1 MKPKTIAGILRSRAD
16 SSQADHLAI
25 RFKQAD
31 RWVEW
36 TWREYWEKA
45 RSVEAGLVAAGVGAG
60 DYVLILVPEMQSA
73 VASLFGVWAL
83 GAVPIQIGLPF
94 QLTNAAGFL
103 EQLPTT
109 ARRLEARFV
118 ILSKAL
124 ADSAPDLDKL
134 RLVVAEDLLRSS
146 PAGPL
151 PDPDDAPG
159 PAFLQLTSG
168 STGQPR
174 AVVVPHDRLLLHMA
188 SMSAALPSHSE
199 SMAVSWLPLH
209 HDMGLLGG
217 LLFPFYN
224 GFPAHMIS
232 TADFRSRPGCWLE
245 AISRFR
251 GTITA
256 APPSAYAI
264 CLQLAR
270 RLVSARLDLSAW
282 ECAMVG
288 AEPVSPDLLRNFVRA
303 FSPCGFRAEGFFPV
317 YGLAEAT
324 VAVTFP
330 TLLASTVYDR
340 VNRLTLETEHRAVP
354 CGDDS
359 LSLELVGVGRPIPST
374 EIQIVDDAGRQLEDR
389 MAGEIVVRSPSLML
403 GYDGESAATA
413 GAFRD
418 GWLLTGDLGYQAD
431 GSLFITG
438 RKKEVIIKGGHN
450 LIPGVIEEI
459 VSGVEG
465 VRMGCVAAVG
475 VRSAEQ
481 ETEMVFVVA
490 ETRLGAELH
499 KALTERIR
507 EALKNQGV
515 NVDRI
520 VLVEP
525 KSLPKT
531 TSGKIKRFE
540 VAQTLQADRST
551 WIVDTLHKV

>member
-1 MKPKTIAGILRSRAD
+1 MQAKTIAGILRSRAD
-16 SSQADHLAI
+16 SSQADKLAI
-25 RFKQAD
+25 RFKLAD

-36 TWREYWEKA
+36 TWREYWKTA
-45 RSVEAGLVAAGVGAG
+45 RSAEAGLVAAGVRAG
-60 DYVLILVPEMQSA
+60 DSVLILVPEIQSA
-73 VASLFGVWAL
+73 VTSLFGVWAL

-94 QLTNAAGFL
+94 HVSNFAAFL
-103 EQLPTT
+103 NQLPIT
-109 ARRLEARFV
+109 ARRLDARFV
-118 ILSKAL
+118 ILSKTL
-124 ADSAPDLDKL
+124 ADIAPDLGEL
-134 RLVVAEDLLRSS
+134 RVVVAEDLPRSQ

-168 STGQPR
+168 STGHPR
-174 AVVVPHDRLLLHMA
+174 AVVASHDRLLLHMA
-188 SMSAALPSHSE
+188 SMSAALPSHSA

-224 GFPAHMIS
+224 GFPAHVIS

-245 AISRFR
+245 AMSRFR

-264 CLQLAR
+264 CLQVAH
-270 RLVSARLDLSAW
+270 RLRAAHLDLSAW

-288 AEPVSPDLLRNFVRA
+288 AEPISPDLVRNFVRA
-303 FSPCGFRAEGFFPV
+303 FSPCGFRAEAFFPV

-330 TLLASTVYDR
+330 TLLASTRYDR
-340 VNRLTLETEHRAVP
+340 VDRLMLETEHRAVP
-354 CGDDS
+354 CGEGS
-359 LSLELVGVGRPIPST
+359 RTLELVGVGRPIPST
-374 EIQIVDDAGRQLEDR
+374 EIQIVDDAGRPLPDR
-389 MAGEIVVRSPSLML
+389 MVGEILVRSSSLML
-403 GYDGESAATA
+403 GYHGESAATA
-413 GAFRD
+413 AAFRD

-438 RKKEVIIKGGHN
+438 RKKEIIIKGGHN

-459 VSGVEG
+459 VSGVDG

-490 ETRLGAELH
+490 ETRLGVELH

-507 EALKNQGV
+507 EALKIQGV

-520 VLVEP
+520 VLVAP

-531 TSGKIKRFE
+531 TSGKLKRFE
-540 VAQTLQADRST
+540 VAQALQAST
-551 WIVDTLHKV
+551 PIGAGT

>member
-1 MKPKTIAGILRSRAD
+1 MKAKTIAGILRSRAD
-16 SSQADHLAI
+16 SSQADNLAI

-31 RWVEW
+31 GWVEW
-36 TWREYWEKA
+36 TWREYWETA
-45 RSVEAGLVAAGVGAG
+45 RCAEAGLVAAGIRAG
-60 DYVLILVPEMQSA
+60 DSVLILVPEIESA
-73 VASLFGVWAL
+73 VTSLFGVWAL

-94 QLTNAAGFL
+94 HLANSAAFL
-103 EQLPTT
+103 NQLPIT
-109 ARRLEARFV
+109 ARRLDARFV
-118 ILSKAL
+118 ILSKTL
-124 ADSAPDLDKL
+124 ADVAPDLGEL
-134 RLVVAEDLLRSS
+134 RVAVAEDLPRSR
-146 PAGPL
+146 PASPL

-168 STGQPR
+168 STGHPR

-188 SMSAALPSHSE
+188 SMSGALPSHSG

-245 AISRFR
+245 AMSRFR

-256 APPSAYAI
+256 APPSAYSI
-264 CLQLAR
+264 CLQVAHKLR
-270 RLVSARLDLSAW
+270 TRLDLSAW

-288 AEPVSPDLLRNFVRA
+288 AEPVSPDLVRNFVLA
-303 FSPCGFRAEGFFPV
+303 FSPCGFRAEAFFPV

-330 TLLASTVYDR
+330 TLLASTHYDR
-340 VNRLTLETEHRAVP
+340 VDRLMLETEHRAVP
-354 CGDDS
+354 CGDGS
-359 LSLELVGVGRPIPST
+359 RSLELTGVGRPIPST
-374 EIQIVDDAGRQLEDR
+374 EMQIVDDSGRPLPDR
-389 MAGEIVVRSPSLML
+389 MVGEILVRSPSLML
-403 GYDGESAATA
+403 GYHGESAATTA
-413 GAFRD
+413 AFRD

-438 RKKEVIIKGGHN
+438 RKKEIIIKGGHN

-459 VSGVEG
+459 VAAVDG

-507 EALKNQGV
+507 EALKNEGV

-520 VLVEP
+520 VLVAP

-531 TSGKIKRFE
+531 TSGKLKRFE
-540 VAQTLQADRST
+540 IAQALQAG
-551 WIVDTLHKV
+551 TLIGART